1 MRTRQTMAFVITV
14 SNLKTG
20 SYSPNATI
28 ILLRWAPL
36 SLPHTVSR
44 MLRYIT
50 VSFNIEVLKMQFN
63 IVDIGNKASYNYLI
77 KQHTNK
83 NAKSGINTPFLINEL

>member
-1 MRTRQTMAFVITV
+1 
-14 SNLKTG
+14 
-20 SYSPNATI
+20 
-28 ILLRWAPL
+28 
-36 SLPHTVSR
+36 
-44 MLRYIT
+44 
-50 VSFNIEVLKMQFN
+50 MQFN